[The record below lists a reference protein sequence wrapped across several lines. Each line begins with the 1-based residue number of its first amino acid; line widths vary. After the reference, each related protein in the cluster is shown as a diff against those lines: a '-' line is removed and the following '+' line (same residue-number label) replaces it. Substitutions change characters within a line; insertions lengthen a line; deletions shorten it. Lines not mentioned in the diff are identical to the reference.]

1 MYSSIWFHETLL
13 PPFIFHLSF
22 SEDFRE
28 GTFLAHG
35 YFHFYSLF
43 GDITISMLGIYRP
56 LVYFQE
62 ILKIFPFSYT
72 SPPFEGTSG
81 IVSNSCWP
89 QRFISTT
96 SRYSLC
102 HPAWW
107 PYCVTGTQKLYVELS
122 WKFHFFV
129 SYRTLRRIRKITKG
143 KSLLLLFIWKG
154 LVRGAE
160 ENREL
165 DFLTLCL
172 LFRPNDW

>member
-1 MYSSIWFHETLL
+1 MYSCLVPRETLL

-35 YFHFYSLF
+35 YFHFHSFF
-43 GDITISMLGIYRP
+43 GDITISMLGIYRL
-56 LVYFQE
+56 LVYFQK
-62 ILKIFPFSYT
+62 IKKIFPFSYT

-96 SRYSLC
+96 CRYSLC

-143 KSLLLLFIWKG
+143 KPLLLLFIWKG

-160 ENREL
+160 ENCY
-165 DFLTLCL
+165 LT
-172 LFRPNDW
+172 